1 MLFDAVEELRADLVS
16 EFDTIDLRDKRLNK
30 RAKLILQSFAED
42 PQGNPNKAWH
52 GWAETQAGFRF
63 LDNDHVDPE
72 AILAPHRTATLARV
86 ARQSIVLIVQ
96 DTTELDLSAHP
107 PDGAGPLRS
116 KKTLG
121 CLDHSQV
128 AFTPTGLCLG
138 VVGVKLWS
146 RSEEGLGGS
155 KKRRHDPIETKES
168 YRWLEGYRNA
178 CEIARQA
185 PETQVVSVADREGD
199 LYEVFV
205 EASAMAEEA
214 RQSGEKAAEFVI
226 RLGKNR
232 NLASPKEDEAG
243 LNKLFQ
249 TLHATE
255 PIGLF
260 ELELPA
266 TPRRKPR
273 VARLEILRQRMRL
286 KTPRRPREVLP
297 DVEINA
303 VLVREIDAPPD
314 VAPIQWLLATSLPI
328 DTKEDV
334 LRVTEYYAG
343 RWPIEIFFRIL
354 KTGCRVERIEL
365 QTAER
370 FARCLMFYKI
380 VAWRL
385 QFLTILGRECPQL
398 PCDVMFD
405 EDEWKPVWK
414 ICKPKKPMPKTAPPL
429 GEFLLL
435 VASLGGHN
443 GRKGDGPPG
452 PQTLWSGLQRMA
464 DFTLAWKAFQLQQ
477 KRTGDTCV

>member
-1 MLFDAVEELRADLVS
+1 MLVESSKELCTDLES
-16 EFDTIDLRDKRLNK
+16 EFDTIDLGDKRLNQ
-30 RAKLILQSFAED
+30 RAKLILQSFAEN
-42 PQGNPNKAWH
+42 PQSNPNGAWH
-52 GWAETQAGFRF
+52 GWAETHAGFRF
-63 LDNDHVDPE
+63 LDNDHVEPE
-72 AILAPHRTATLARV
+72 GILEPHRTATLARI
-86 ARQSIVLIVQ
+86 ATQSVVLIVQ

-116 KKTLG
+116 LKTLG
-121 CLDHSQV
+121 FLDHSQV

-138 VVGVKLWS
+138 VVGVKLWA
-146 RSEEGLGGS
+146 RSEEGFGES
-155 KKRRHDPIETKES
+155 KKRRHDPIETKEA
-168 YRWLEGYRNA
+168 YRWLEGYRSA

-199 LYEVFV
+199 LYEVFI
-205 EASAMAEEA
+205 EAAAMAEES
-214 RQSGEKAAEFVI
+214 RQSAGRAAEFVI

-232 NLASPKEDEAG
+232 NLASPKKEGGG

-273 VARLEILRQRMRL
+273 VARLEILRQRMQI

-303 VLVREIDAPPD
+303 VLVREIDAAPD
-314 VAPIQWLLATSLPI
+314 VEPVQWLLATSLPI

-414 ICKPKKPMPKTAPPL
+414 ICKPKKPLPKTAPPL

-452 PQTLWSGLQRMA
+452 PQTLWLGLQRMA
-464 DFTLAWKAFQLQQ
+464 DFTLAWRTFQLQQ
-477 KRTGDTCV
+477 NPTGDTCV

>member
-1 MLFDAVEELRADLVS
+1 MLVESGELCSDLAS
-16 EFDTIDLRDKRLNK
+16 EFDTIDLGDKRLNK
-30 RAKLILQSFAED
+30 RAKLILQSFAD
-42 PQGNPNKAWH
+42 APQANPNKAWH

-63 LDNDHVDPE
+63 LDNDHVEPE
-72 AILAPHRTATLARV
+72 AILEPHRTATLARI
-86 ARQSIVLIVQ
+86 RQQPVVLIAQ

-107 PDGAGPLRS
+107 PDGAGLLRS

-121 CLDHSQV
+121 FLDHSQV
-128 AFTPTGLCLG
+128 ALTPTGLNLG

-146 RSEEGLGGS
+146 RSEEGFGQS
-155 KKRRHDPIETKES
+155 KKRRHDPIETKEA
-168 YRWLEGYRNA
+168 YRWVEGYRSA

-185 PETQVVSVADREGD
+185 PGTQVVSVADREGD

-205 EASAMAEEA
+205 EAAAMAEEA
-214 RQSGEKAAEFVI
+214 RQSGGKAAEFVI

-232 NLASPKEDEAG
+232 NLARLKEDDE
-243 LNKLFQ
+243 LKKLFP
-249 TLHATE
+249 TLHATAA
-255 PIGLF
+255 IGLY

-273 VARLEILRQRMRL
+273 TARLEVIRERVRL
-286 KTPRRPREVLP
+286 KTPRRPREELP
-297 DVEINA
+297 EVEINV
-303 VLVREIDAPPD
+303 VLVREIDAPPE
-314 VAPIQWLLATSLPI
+314 VEPIQWLLATSLPI
-328 DTKEDV
+328 ETKEDA
-334 LRVTEYYAG
+334 LRITEYYAG

-405 EDEWKPVWK
+405 EDEWRPVWK

-464 DFTLAWKAFQLQQ
+464 DFTLAWQAFQRLQ